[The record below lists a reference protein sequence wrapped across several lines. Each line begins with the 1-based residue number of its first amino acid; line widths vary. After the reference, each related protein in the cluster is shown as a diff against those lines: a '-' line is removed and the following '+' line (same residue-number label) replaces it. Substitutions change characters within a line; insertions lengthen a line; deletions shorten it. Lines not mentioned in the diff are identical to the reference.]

1 MASESTDEGV
11 LTVELPPELEE
22 WLDER
27 TREQGEP
34 REELVIQLLAAYRAT
49 TTERNDGDL
58 AAALDVE
65 SHVEESI
72 QEKLD
77 ATVTAAVDDVLA
89 EQIDSTVRD
98 RLPDI
103 TDAVESR
110 VEGRLDDVEDDFTG
124 KITDVRER
132 VVQLKRELD
141 SKAPVDHEAFE
152 MVDEVDD
159 SVTSLR
165 SELATLRN
173 EFEDTAASHTE
184 QMADL
189 ERRFD
194 EVDSRL
200 EDMESKL
207 KRVAWVVSDLR
218 EEQGGRDANQKAVD
232 RLKRAAAQ
240 EGISDAA
247 CQDCGETVDI
257 GLLTDPQCPHCNT
270 TVTDIQPE
278 GGILWKKASL
288 VTAAQLESGPTD
300 E

>member
-240 EGISDAA
+240 EGISDAS

>member
-152 MVDEVDD
+152 TVDEVDD

-165 SELATLRN
+165 SELATIRN

-240 EGISDAA
+240 EGISDAS